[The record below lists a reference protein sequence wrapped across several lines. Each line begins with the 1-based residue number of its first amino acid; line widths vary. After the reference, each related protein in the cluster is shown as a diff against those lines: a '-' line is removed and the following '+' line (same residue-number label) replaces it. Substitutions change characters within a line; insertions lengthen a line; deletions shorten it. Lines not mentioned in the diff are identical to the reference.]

1 MWWIKALQSLLQ
13 VLQVG
18 HELARPGAWK
28 NVQLVASLLTAL
40 LGILW
45 ALGYQIQLLPDDVFA
60 IAGAIVAIIN
70 AYLVVAT
77 STKVGLPNVSTEKT
91 SAPDESKPTELPKD
105 SSSSLQSVPILG
117 NRRNDADVVARRM
130 RESLPVEPESRQ
142 DSTEPSAGRG
152 SGTTGFSGWND
163 R

>member
-28 NVQLVASLLTAL
+28 NVQLVASLLTAI

-60 IAGAIVAIIN
+60 IAGAIVALIN

-77 STKVGLPNVSTEKT
+77 SKKVGLPNVAATKTTVSTE
-91 SAPDESKPTELPKD
+91 PTPAELPKD
-105 SSSSLQSVPILG
+105 SSSSLQSVPVLG
-117 NRRNDADVVARRM
+117 DRRNDADVVARRM
-130 RESLPVEPESRQ
+130 REPLPVESQPRKDSAESSERR
-142 DSTEPSAGRG
+142 DSGAIES
-152 SGTTGFSGWND
+152 SGWND

>member
-13 VLQVG
+13 ALQVG

-45 ALGYQIQLLPDDVFA
+45 ALGYQIQLMPDDVFA

-70 AYLVVAT
+70 AYLVIAT
-77 STKVGLPNVSTEKT
+77 STKVGLPNVAAT
-91 SAPDESKPTELPKD
+91 KPSLSPELPPAELPKD
-105 SSSSLQSVPILG
+105 SSSPIQSVPVLG
-117 NRRNDADVVARRM
+117 DRRNDANVVARRM
-130 RESLPVEPESRQ
+130 RESLPVESQSRK
-142 DSTEPSAGRG
+142 DSTEPSAGRD
-152 SGTTGFSGWND
+152 SGATGFSGWND